1 MKKLISILFF
11 FSTTFVFSQA
21 KYLVP
26 FRSGNSW
33 GYSDTNLKIIVAP
46 KYDYAEI
53 YSYGFGMIVKGKL
66 LGYLNANGI
75 EIVPP
80 IYEHISD
87 FWKDYIVGTIGENA
101 NIINLHTG
109 KVVLA
114 NINRNIF
121 YNGNDIYIVT
131 NKKGKK
137 GVFNASKGSWL
148 LSLEYDDITTDS
160 FTTHFNYYTAKRKSE
175 LIHFS
180 LSDKGRFSKL
190 STSSLK
196 SVAIKEVKEL
206 PLIAD
211 EEKLDKIVEVTFVSN
226 KLWFAGSFTEN
237 GKSGYYTKIII
248 DDVEIVDSVPA
259 MFDNIALVPGNDSLL
274 IVKRNGKEGVITLK
288 NKEMVPAIYDTIAVV
303 PGNDSLLIVKR
314 NGREGVITIKNKEVI
329 PQKYDEVKAV
339 DSSYSHGIYIVKM
352 NGKYGLAQDDTLLL
366 ACNYDAITQVHETLD
381 YFNLMQNNKTGMY
394 IFDKQKS
401 LFNIL
406 IQPKYDY
413 VLGFRMLQPLD
424 FRLSDA
430 SKKGYKNATFLALV
444 SKNGKRGYINL
455 NGKEFFR
462 N

>member
-1 MKKLISILFF
+1 MKKLISILLF
-11 FSTTFVFSQA
+11 FSTTFAFSQA

-26 FRSGNSW
+26 YRSGNLW
-33 GYSDTNLKIIVAP
+33 GYSDTNLNIIVQP
-46 KYDYAEI
+46 KYDYAEL
-53 YSYGFGMIVKGKL
+53 YYYGFGMVVKGKL
-66 LGYLNANGI
+66 LGYLNANGK

-87 FWKDYIVGTIGENA
+87 FWQDYIVGTTGENA

-109 KVVLA
+109 KVVLP
-114 NINRNIF
+114 NIDRNIID
-121 YNGNDIYIVT
+121 NGNDIFIVT

-148 LSLEYDDITTDS
+148 LSLEYDDIKIDS
-160 FTTHFNYYTAKRKSE
+160 FTTHVNYYTARRKSE

-180 LSDKGRFSKL
+180 LSDKGRFSKI
-190 STSSLK
+190 STSTLK
-196 SVAIKEVKEL
+196 PVVIKQVEEL

-211 EEKLDKIVEVTFVSN
+211 EEKLDKIVELTSVSN
-226 KLWFAGSFTEN
+226 KLWFAGSYIEN
-237 GKSGYYTKIII
+237 GKYGYYTNIII
-248 DDVEIVDSVPA
+248 DDVQIVDSVPA
-259 MFDNIALVPGNDSLL
+259 IFDNIALIPENYNLI

-288 NKEMVPAIYDTIAVV
+288 NQEMVPAIYDTIAVV

-329 PQKYDEVKAV
+329 PQKYDEVTAV
-339 DSSYSHGIYIVKM
+339 DSSCSHGIYIVKM
-352 NGKYGLAQDDTLLL
+352 NGKYGLAQKDTLLL
-366 ACNYDAITQVHETLD
+366 ACNYDGIYQVHQNLD
-381 YFNLMQNNKTGMY
+381 YFVLIQNNKTGMY

-401 LFNIL
+401 LLNIL

-413 VLGFRMLQPLD
+413 VLSFYMLQPLD

-430 SKKGYKNATFLALV
+430 SEKGYKNAIFLALV